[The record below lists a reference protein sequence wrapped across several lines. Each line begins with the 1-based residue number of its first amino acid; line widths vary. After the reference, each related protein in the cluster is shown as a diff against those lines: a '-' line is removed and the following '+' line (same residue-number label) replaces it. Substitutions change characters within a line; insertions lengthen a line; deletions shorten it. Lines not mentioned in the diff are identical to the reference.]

1 MERFKSPVVL
11 LSLGILIL
19 TLISISASWVL
30 KTSSTPATISRE
42 VLDKEVLDKQA
53 LRNSIRK
60 SFSAKEQK
68 GIFAY
73 LDLSLAESKPLPSY
87 QYLQK
92 SFDKMLASYKKGPG
106 QEKKLAMDKLQAYAA
121 SLPNYS
127 ANDFAIPK

>member
-1 MERFKSPVVL
+1 MERFKSPAVL

-19 TLISISASWVL
+19 TLVSIPAVWVL
-30 KTSSTPATISRE
+30 KTAGSPIPR
-42 VLDKEVLDKQA
+42 EVLDKQA

-60 SFSAKEQK
+60 AFGAKEQK
-68 GIFAY
+68 SIFAY

-92 SFDKMLASYKKGPG
+92 SFDKMLASYKKGPS
-106 QEKKLAMDKLQAYAA
+106 QEKKLAMDKLQAYAV